1 VHVHVHGIGMVMV
14 MVDGGWWR
22 HIETQNQNPGPSG
35 LR

>member
-1 VHVHVHGIGMVMV
+1 MVMV